1 MIRPLQNR
9 VLIKPDPPPEQSAS
23 GLALVRDAKP
33 PEMSGEVIAVGRGP
47 ASAQKIRAAII
58 QRCMDLVDETAEQV
72 PTCRLRAALLD
83 AFARLVEEQVTIS
96 EVQPGDTA
104 LFAYTAGQK
113 LTVDGE
119 TYLLIPEDDL
129 SAVWTAEEAA
139 A

>member
-9 VLIKPDPPPEQSAS
+9 VLIKPDSAPTESAS
-23 GLALVRDAKP
+23 GLVLMRDSAP

-47 ASAQKIRAAII
+47 ASAQKVRAATV
-58 QRCMDLVDETAEQV
+58 QRCIDLVDAVAEQV
-72 PTCRLRAALLD
+72 PTSQLRAALVD
-83 AFARLVEEQVTIS
+83 AFARLVEEQVSLS
-96 EVQPGDTA
+96 EVHPGDTA
-104 LFAYTAGQK
+104 LFSYTAGQK

-129 SAVWTAEEAA
+129 SAVWTAESAA